1 MGDPPDLA
9 PMRRDV
15 WTIPAPTLGG
25 EGTVLAYG
33 HWGVPILFF
42 PSEGGA
48 AWDIENHGIIHALTE
63 PIEAGR
69 IKVYCVPSYDQAS
82 WSNRD
87 APLAERARNH
97 ERYHGWICY
106 DVVQAIHHDCGGP
119 AEIATAGVS
128 MGAYHAVNIALRRAD
143 LFGYALGMS
152 GNYDPTTW
160 HGWGDQD
167 DQVYFNNPFAY
178 IANIHGD
185 HLAWLR
191 HHVFI
196 QLVVGTGSW
205 EEWPSRAL
213 PSTLAFGDLLRSKGI
228 GCDLDVWGH
237 DSPHDWPS
245 WCRQA
250 AKHLGSLGR

>member
-1 MGDPPDLA
+1 
-9 PMRRDV
+9 MRRDA
-15 WTIPAPTLGG
+15 WTLPAPTLGG

-33 HWGVPILFF
+33 HWGVPVLFF
-42 PSEGGA
+42 PAEGGS
-48 AWDIENHGIIHALTE
+48 AWDVENHGIIHALTE

-69 IKVYCVPSYDQAS
+69 IKVYCVPSYDEAS
-82 WSNRD
+82 WSNRA

-213 PSTLAFGDLLRSKGI
+213 PSTLAFADLLRSKGI